1 MKTFEFFSGTEKMD
15 QKCVMYWPTQEEK
28 NKKFDHVEIIWRGK
42 STSRKDF
49 TQQNFEIKNEND
61 GRLLENRFVRDVLH

>member
-1 MKTFEFFSGTEKMD
+1 MD

-28 NKKFDHVEIIWRGK
+28 NKKFDHMEIIWRGK

-61 GRLLENRFVRDVLH
+61 GNLLANKLLVMLCIK